1 MALALADK
9 QAIVA
14 EVNETAST
22 AVSAVLA
29 DYRGMT
35 VAAMT
40 ELRAKARE
48 AGVNVRV
55 VRNTLAK
62 RAVAGTE
69 FDCLSEALVGPTLL
83 AFSVDDPGAAARLFK
98 DFVKQYDKLEVKAL
112 AVGGQLLGADKL
124 EAVTKLPTRE
134 EALTQL
140 ACLLNAPLTRLVTG
154 LNQVPTQFVR
164 TVNEIPGKFA
174 RTMAAVRDQRQEGGS

>member
-14 EVNETAST
+14 EVNATAST
-22 AVSAVLA
+22 AVSALLA

-35 VAAMT
+35 VAQMT
-40 ELRAKARE
+40 ELRVKARQS
-48 AGVNVRV
+48 GVKVRV

-62 RAVAGTE
+62 RAVDGTE
-69 FDCLSEALVGPTLL
+69 FECLQEALVGPTLL
-83 AFSVDDPGAAARLFK
+83 AFSEEDPGAAARLFK
-98 DFVKQYDKLEVKAL
+98 DFVKSHEAIQVKAL

-134 EALTQL
+134 EALAQL
-140 ACLLNAPLTRLVTG
+140 VGLLQAPLSRLVTG
-154 LNQVPTQFVR
+154 LDQVPTQFVR

-174 RTMAAVRDQRQEGGS
+174 RTLAAVRDKRQEEG

>member
-14 EVNETAST
+14 EVNEAATT

-35 VAAMT
+35 VAQMT
-40 ELRAKARE
+40 DLRAKARE
-48 AGVNVRV
+48 AGVSVRV

-69 FDCLSEALVGPTLL
+69 FACLEEALVGPTLL
-83 AFSVDDPGAAARLFK
+83 AFSLEDPGAAARLFK
-98 DFVKQYDKLEVKAL
+98 DFVKNVNALEVKAL
-112 AVGGQLLGADKL
+112 VVGGQLLGPDKL

-134 EALTQL
+134 EALAML
-140 ACLLNAPLTRLVTG
+140 AGLLNAPLSRLVTG
-154 LNQVPTQFVR
+154 LDQVPTQFVR
-164 TVNEIPGKFA
+164 TVNDIPGKFV
-174 RTMAAVRDQRQEGGS
+174 RTVAAVRDKRQEGG